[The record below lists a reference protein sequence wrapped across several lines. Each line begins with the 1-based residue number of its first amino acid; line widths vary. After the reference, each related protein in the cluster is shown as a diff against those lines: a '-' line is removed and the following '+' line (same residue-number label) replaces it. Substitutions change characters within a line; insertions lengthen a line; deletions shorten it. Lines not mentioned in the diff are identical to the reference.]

1 MYVMSNCN
9 AFQLVSLS
17 LYCNQIYVFDIIGPL
32 QGLFQ
37 KGHAHQKQMT
47 LVTTILVDGVSICT
61 LYQNTPHSQRTF
73 SISPF

>member
-1 MYVMSNCN
+1 MHFNLFLCHFIVTK
-9 AFQLVSLS
+9 
-17 LYCNQIYVFDIIGPL
+17 YVFDIIGPL

-37 KGHAHQKQMT
+37 KGHVHQKQMT

-73 SISPF
+73 FISPF